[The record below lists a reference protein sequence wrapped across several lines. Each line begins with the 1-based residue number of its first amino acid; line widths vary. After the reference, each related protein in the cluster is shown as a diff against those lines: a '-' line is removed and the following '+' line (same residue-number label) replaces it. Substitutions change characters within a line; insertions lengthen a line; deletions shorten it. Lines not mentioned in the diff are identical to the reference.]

1 MENMSN
7 IRDVGAAGDVGYVG
21 GAAVMS
27 EPRDLQTLVSEEW
40 HLART
45 ARVNLLVIH
54 PRGVLPGLLD
64 VLLPDLKEP
73 VVSWRPGQR
82 LALPSGTPSGT
93 MILRDVGALADDEQ
107 RRLLDWL
114 EETDGRTQVVSTSA
128 EPLLSRVESG
138 AFLDTLYYRLNT
150 VCVNASAH

>member
-1 MENMSN
+1 MENISM
-7 IRDVGAAGDVGYVG
+7 
-21 GAAVMS
+21 
-27 EPRDLQTLVSEEW
+27 LSEEW
-40 HLART
+40 HIART

-54 PRGVLPGLLD
+54 SRGVLPRLLD
-64 VLLPDLKEP
+64 VLLPDLEEP
-73 VVSWRPGQR
+73 IVSWRPGQH

-138 AFLDTLYYRLNT
+138 DFLDTLYYRLNT
-150 VCVNASAH
+150 VCVNASSHHRDDRLL

>member
-7 IRDVGAAGDVGYVG
+7 VGSVGAGAAAMSGARDV
-21 GAAVMS
+21 
-27 EPRDLQTLVSEEW
+27 QTLLPDDW

-54 PRGVLPGLLD
+54 PLGVLPKLLD
-64 VLLPDLKEP
+64 VLLPELEEP
-73 VVSWRPGQR
+73 IISWHPGQR
-82 LALPSGTPSGT
+82 LALPTGSPSGT
-93 MILRDVGALADDEQ
+93 MLLRDVGALASDEQ

-150 VCVNASAH
+150 VCVNASAHHQ